1 MMRSVQPS
9 PRIDIEMLPVPGG
22 LGGQPPLGVALPVGP
37 SPVAVAMIA
46 AVNTAFVADRWS
58 RACQYPTWPPDPFD

>member
-1 MMRSVQPS
+1 MMRGFLPS

-22 LGGQPPLGVALPVGP
+22 LGGQPPPGVALPVGP

-46 AVNTAFVADRWS
+46 AVSIAFVADRWS
-58 RACQYPTWPPDPFD
+58 RACQYSTWPPGPFD